1 MAPQT
6 VQGIPALAADD
17 GAAFIFGISN
27 SPLRFG
33 FMHRPFNTLET
44 SGGTVKPPVEW
55 TVCHNLES
63 WVETIKHGFRNGTS
77 VTVAYDDAINVEYTS
92 WSATYTSGSPFAI
105 TYAFQQ
111 VYGVT
116 DA

>member
-1 MAPQT
+1 MAFQT
-6 VQGIPALAADD
+6 VVGTPSMAVDD
-17 GAAFIFGISN
+17 GAAFIFFIE
-27 SPLRFG
+27 PLLFG

-44 SGGTVKPPVEW
+44 SGGTVTPPVEW

-63 WVETIKHGFRNGTS
+63 WVETVKHGFRNNTE
-77 VTVAYDDAINVEYTS
+77 VTVGYDDAINIEYTG
-92 WSATYTSGSPFAI
+92 WSATYTSGTPQHTSFV
-105 TYAFQQ
+105 FQQ